1 MLPFFFGLHF
11 FHVTPFCVALFS
23 WCTLLTLH
31 VYRILFFL
39 VLLHVALCSCCCFL
53 LLHSIQVTL
62 FLFCTFFILYS
73 FHVPPFSVFYFF
85 NVTPSFVLHS
95 FCVALFSSYT
105 FFMLH
110 FFSVAQYSS
119 CTLFMLHLFLHCIL
133 FIFNLFCDAMQQF
146 ICILCFSC
154 FLCCLFFVLGYLT
167 VAVLSSCTI
176 FMFYFFSYCSL
187 KFYPKLFYGVLM
199 SHLFLC
205 CTAFM
210 LYLFL
215 YCTLFMSG
223 YFRFFVL
230 GSFLFVLHLFSFA
243 YLLLQHSFH
252 AAIFMLHFFQFGP
265 SLLTCFSFNS
275 FHGALFFATFRHT
288 VHFSHCT
295 LSCRIHLMLHLFP
308 VVHFSCYSL
317 FTLDFC
323 YIKTALNHAT
333 FPVSC
338 QSS

>member
-1 MLPFFFGLHF
+1 MLHSFILRFSRGKIFPYCTNSMLPFFFGLHF
-11 FHVTPFCVALFS
+11 FHVTPFCVAPFS

-133 FIFNLFCDAMQQF
+133 FIFNLFCDAM
-146 ICILCFSC
+146 
-154 FLCCLFFVLGYLT
+154 
-167 VAVLSSCTI
+167 
-176 FMFYFFSYCSL
+176 
-187 KFYPKLFYGVLM
+187 
-199 SHLFLC
+199 
-205 CTAFM
+205 
-210 LYLFL
+210 
-215 YCTLFMSG
+215 
-223 YFRFFVL
+223 
-230 GSFLFVLHLFSFA
+230 
-243 YLLLQHSFH
+243 
-252 AAIFMLHFFQFGP
+252 
-265 SLLTCFSFNS
+265 
-275 FHGALFFATFRHT
+275 
-288 VHFSHCT
+288 
-295 LSCRIHLMLHLFP
+295 
-308 VVHFSCYSL
+308 
-317 FTLDFC
+317 
-323 YIKTALNHAT
+323 
-333 FPVSC
+333 
-338 QSS
+338 